1 MDCSPAGLSVHGIF
15 HARILEWV
23 AISFS
28 RDLPDPGIEPESPA
42 LQVDSLPL
50 NHLGIPAMYYLS
62 LSFDILILGILNVVF
77 NLLWTFM
84 EAKFLKRKKKLQKNS
99 SLLSYIHMCVCVCV
113 CVCVYEY
120 PNQCMNIRIYTCI
133 GTHNS

>member
-99 SLLSYIHMCVCVCV
+99 SLLSYIPMCVCVCV
-113 CVCVYEY
+113 CVWIPKSVHEHKDIH
-120 PNQCMNIRIYTCI
+120 MHRYT
-133 GTHNS
+133 